1 MDCLNQ
7 HLRSHASRWR
17 LSVAALF
24 VAAVSL
30 VGSADA
36 RVEETSRA
44 DTPLSCRQV
53 VSTSG
58 TSIAWSAGWMIPSAA
73 GSRDTLDAWC
83 RGVGP
88 SVYEV
93 PGRSARWSAGEPLAI
108 VSWNVNVGAGDLAE
122 FVSDL
127 RAGRFSNGRPVE
139 HFVLLIQE
147 ALRMGPMV
155 PAPAAGQAGARRLLR
170 GPTRTDIVAFARDAG
185 LSLFY
190 VPSMRNGRATD
201 APPEDRG
208 NAVLSTL
215 PLADARAVELPFE
228 RQRRVAA
235 LATAG
240 DGHAGDAI
248 SVASVHF
255 DPFAGRKKL
264 WIFGAAGAR
273 AKQARA
279 LIRALPASPLVV
291 GGDLNTWLGSREP
304 ALAELTRM
312 SGQRPRAEKG
322 TFWTGAVL
330 DYLFFRVPD
339 RWQPAYDRA
348 RSTYGSDHYPLVGWI
363 APTPA
368 RMAGESRPR
377 DPHAG
382 PR

>member
-1 MDCLNQ
+1 MHGSLVRP
-7 HLRSHASRWR
+7 H
-17 LSVAALF
+17 LSVVALI

-30 VGSADA
+30 LGSADA
-36 RVEETSRA
+36 RVEESSRA
-44 DTPLSCRQV
+44 GAPLSCRQV
-53 VSTSG
+53 VNASG
-58 TSIAWSAGWMIPSAA
+58 ASIAWSAGWMIPSGA

-88 SVYEV
+88 SVYE
-93 PGRSARWSAGEPLAI
+93 AREQGVRWTAGEPLAI
-108 VSWNVNVGAGDLAE
+108 VSWNVNVGAGDLVE

-127 RAGRFSNGRPVE
+127 RAGRFSNGRPVG

-147 ALRMGPMV
+147 ALRMGPLV
-155 PAPAAGQAGARRLLR
+155 PAPAPGQAGARRLLR

-190 VPSMRNGRATD
+190 VPSMRNGRAKD

-208 NAVLSTL
+208 NAILSTL

-235 LATAG
+235 VATAAG
-240 DGHAGDAI
+240 AGDAV
-248 SVASVHF
+248 SVVSVHF
-255 DPFAGRKKL
+255 DPFAGRRKL
-264 WIFGAAGAR
+264 WLFGAAAAR
-273 AKQARA
+273 ARQARA
-279 LIRALPASPLVV
+279 LIRALPTSPPLVV
-291 GGDLNTWLGSREP
+291 GGDLNTWLGRGEP
-304 ALAELTRM
+304 ALAELTRA

-330 DYLFFRVPD
+330 DYLFFRVPE

-363 APTPA
+363 GPTPA
-368 RMAGESRPR
+368 PMAGESRQADR
-377 DPHAG
+377 RAG
-382 PR
+382 LP

>member
-1 MDCLNQ
+1 LQ
-7 HLRSHASRWR
+7 PYSRSSIRPWR
-17 LSVAALF
+17 LSVAALI
-24 VAAVSL
+24 VAAASL
-30 VGSADA
+30 VGAADA
-36 RVEETSRA
+36 RVEESSRA
-44 DTPLSCRQV
+44 GAPLSCHQV
-53 VSTSG
+53 VNASG
-58 TSIAWSAGWMIPSAA
+58 TSIAWSGGWMIPSAA

-93 PGRSARWSAGEPLAI
+93 PERSARWSAGEPLAI
-108 VSWNVNVGAGDLAE
+108 VSWNVNVGAGNLAE
-122 FVSDL
+122 FVGDL

-139 HFVLLIQE
+139 HFVLLVQE
-147 ALRMGPMV
+147 ALRTGPKV
-155 PAPAAGQAGARRLLR
+155 PAAAPGQASARRLLR

-190 VPSMRNGRATD
+190 VPSMRNGRAKD
-201 APPEDRG
+201 APSEDRG

-215 PLADARAVELPFE
+215 PLDDARAVELPFE

-235 LATAG
+235 VATVG
-240 DGHAGDAI
+240 DAYAGDAI
-248 SVASVHF
+248 AVASVHF
-255 DPFAGRKKL
+255 DPFVGRRKL

-273 AKQARA
+273 ARQARA
-279 LIRALPASPLVV
+279 LIRALPTAPPLVV
-291 GGDLNTWLGSREP
+291 GGDLNTWLGTREP
-304 ALAELTRM
+304 ALAELTHM

-363 APTPA
+363 APRPEQ
-368 RMAGESRPR
+368 MAGESRPR

>member
-1 MDCLNQ
+1 
-7 HLRSHASRWR
+7 
-17 LSVAALF
+17 
-24 VAAVSL
+24 
-30 VGSADA
+30 
-36 RVEETSRA
+36 
-44 DTPLSCRQV
+44 
-53 VSTSG
+53 
-58 TSIAWSAGWMIPSAA
+58 MIPSTG
-73 GSRDTLDAWC
+73 GSRETLDAWC

-93 PGRSARWSAGEPLAI
+93 RRPSARWAATEPLAI
-108 VSWNVNVGAGDLAE
+108 VSWNVNVGAGDLAV
-122 FVSDL
+122 FVSEL
-127 RAGRFSNGRPVE
+127 RAGKFSDGRPVE
-139 HFVLLIQE
+139 HFVLLVQE

-155 PAPAAGQAGARRLLR
+155 PTVAPGQAGARRLLR

-190 VPSMRNGRATD
+190 VPSMRNGRSKGS
-201 APPEDRG
+201 PPEDRG
-208 NAVLSTL
+208 NAILSTL

-235 LATAG
+235 VASAG
-240 DGHAGDAI
+240 DGDAI

-255 DPFAGRKKL
+255 DPFVGRKKL

-279 LIRALPASPLVV
+279 LIRALPASPPLVV
-291 GGDLNTWLGSREP
+291 GGDLNTWLGTREP
-304 ALAELTRM
+304 ALAEFTRM

>member
-1 MDCLNQ
+1 L
-7 HLRSHASRWR
+7 HATRCR
-17 LSVAALF
+17 LAVAALII
-24 VAAVSL
+24 AAVSL
-30 VGSADA
+30 TGSADA
-36 RVEETSRA
+36 RVEEAPRSDA
-44 DTPLSCRQV
+44 PLSCRQV

-58 TSIAWSAGWMIPSAA
+58 ASIAWSDGWMVPSAA
-73 GSRDTLDAWC
+73 GSRHTLDAWC

-93 PGRSARWSAGEPLAI
+93 TGRSARRSATEPLAI
-108 VSWNVNVGAGDLAE
+108 VSWNVNVGAGNLAE

-155 PAPAAGQAGARRLLR
+155 PAPGPGQAGARRLLR
-170 GPTRTDIVAFARDAG
+170 GPTRTDIVAFARAAG

-190 VPSMRNGRATD
+190 VPSMRNGRAKD

-235 LATAG
+235 VASAG
-240 DGHAGDAI
+240 DARAGDAI
-248 SVASVHF
+248 AVASVHF
-255 DPFAGRKKL
+255 DPFVGRRKL

-273 AKQARA
+273 ARQARA
-279 LIRALPASPLVV
+279 LISALPTSPLVV
-291 GGDLNTWLGSREP
+291 GGDLNTWLGKGEP
-304 ALAELTRM
+304 ALGELTRM
-312 SGQRPRAEKG
+312 SGRRPRAEKG

-339 RWQPAYDRA
+339 RWQPGYDRA

-368 RMAGESRPR
+368 RMAGESRQR
-377 DPHAG
+377 DLHAG
-382 PR
+382 LR

>member
-1 MDCLNQ
+1 LQ
-7 HLRSHASRWR
+7 PHSRSLVRSC
-17 LSVAALF
+17 LSVVALI

-36 RVEETSRA
+36 RVGETSRA
-44 DTPLSCRQV
+44 GAPLSCRQV
-53 VSTSG
+53 VNASG
-58 TSIAWSAGWMIPSAA
+58 VSIAWRAGWMIPSAA
-73 GSRDTLDAWC
+73 GSHGTLDAWC

-93 PGRSARWSAGEPLAI
+93 PGRSVRWTGGEPLAI

-127 RAGRFSNGRPVE
+127 RAGRVSDGRPVE

-147 ALRMGPMV
+147 ALRMGPLV
-155 PAPAAGQAGARRLLR
+155 PAPAPGQAGARRLLR
-170 GPTRTDIVAFARDAG
+170 GPTRTDIVAFARGAG

-190 VPSMRNGRATD
+190 VPSMRNGRAKD

-235 LATAG
+235 VATAG
-240 DGHAGDAI
+240 AAGAADAV

-255 DPFAGRKKL
+255 DPFAGRRKL
-264 WIFGAAGAR
+264 WLFGAAGAR
-273 AKQARA
+273 ARQARA
-279 LIRALPASPLVV
+279 LVRALPTSPPLVV
-291 GGDLNTWLGSREP
+291 GGDLNTWLGSGEP

-363 APTPA
+363 SPTPEL
-368 RMAGESRPR
+368 MAGESRQS
-377 DPHAG
+377 G
-382 PR
+382 PRAALR

>member
-1 MDCLNQ
+1 M
-7 HLRSHASRWR
+7 
-17 LSVAALF
+17 
-24 VAAVSL
+24 SL

-36 RVEETSRA
+36 RVEESSRA
-44 DTPLSCRQV
+44 GAPLSCHQV
-53 VSTSG
+53 VNAAG
-58 TSIAWSAGWMIPSAA
+58 TSVAWTAGWMIPSAD
-73 GSRDTLDAWC
+73 GSRNTLDAWC

-93 PGRSARWSAGEPLAI
+93 PERSARWSASEPLAI
-108 VSWNVNVGAGDLAE
+108 VSWNVNVGAGNLAE
-122 FVSDL
+122 FIGDL
-127 RAGRFSNGRPVE
+127 RAGRFSEGRPVE

-147 ALRMGPMV
+147 ALRTGPKV
-155 PAPAAGQAGARRLLR
+155 PAAAPGQAGARRLLR

-190 VPSMRNGRATD
+190 VPSMRNGRAKD
-201 APPEDRG
+201 APSEDRG

-235 LATAG
+235 VAMAG
-240 DGHAGDAI
+240 DAQAGDAI

-255 DPFAGRKKL
+255 DPFAGRSKL

-279 LIRALPASPLVV
+279 LTRALTTSSLLVV
-291 GGDLNTWLGSREP
+291 GGDLNTWLGTGEP
-304 ALAELTRM
+304 AITELTRM

-339 RWQPAYDRA
+339 RWQPSYDRA

-363 APTPA
+363 GPTPA
-368 RMAGESRPR
+368 PMAGESRPR

-382 PR
+382 LR